1 LPREDLLLT
10 DIERRVALRELV
22 GFADLGEEALA
33 SAASL
38 SRRVQYSPRTKL
50 AWPDQPRTHVQL
62 LLSGDMHVVRKG
74 RLWPHRREHRL
85 LDLFWLARDTE
96 PLEIRTEGGAD
107 VLELPLDALEE
118 LLEEHFSIWLATARK
133 LALLWP
139 SSGDLMHLHAT
150 GRDST
155 LRGRLSTLGDALPVA
170 RAYVDALLRVE
181 EDATEVRFA
190 TGETI
195 WRPGDPADHLLVL
208 LDGSVRGAGEKGA
221 IGWRDVLARQ
231 PRAATL
237 EATRPTLA
245 LRVSE
250 ESFLDVLE
258 DYHAL
263 ARDLLAIM
271 AASLIGGLES
281 KMSG

>member
-10 DIERRVALRELV
+10 DIERRVALREIV
-22 GFADLGEEALA
+22 GFAELGEEALA
-33 SAASL
+33 SVASL
-38 SRRVQYSPRTKL
+38 SRRVQYSPSKSL
-50 AWPDQPRTHVQL
+50 AWPEEPRTSMRL

-74 RLWPHRREHRL
+74 RVWPYRREHRL
-85 LDLFWLARDTE
+85 LDPFWLARDTE
-96 PLEIRTEGGAD
+96 PLEIRTDGGAD
-107 VLELPLDALEE
+107 VLEFPFDALEE
-118 LLEEHFSIWLATARK
+118 LLEEHFSIVLATARK

-139 SSGDLMHLHAT
+139 SSGELMHLHAT
-150 GRDST
+150 GRNAT
-155 LRGRLSTLGDALPVA
+155 LRGRLGAVAEALPVA
-170 RAYVDALLRVE
+170 RGYVDALLRIE
-181 EDATEVRFA
+181 EEASEARFA

-208 LDGSVRGAGEKGA
+208 LDGSVRGAGERGA
-221 IGWRDVLARQ
+221 IGWRDVLAKQ
-231 PRAATL
+231 PRAAKL

-263 ARDLLAIM
+263 ARDLLAM
-271 AASLIGGLES
+271 LAEALIGELEA
-281 KMSG
+281 KPR